1 MSRNVCP
8 TLVMLAQKDLIS
20 TPLYSNLN
28 VTMDLQ
34 WNNLF
39 SMHTTLFNQTNDQ
52 NISSFDD
59 SDFENENHIICAPT
73 NSMIHNFL
81 NTCFKINDYE
91 NVIYSIASSQDI
103 HPLGLFRKSFR
114 RIKFSNIIL

>member
-1 MSRNVCP
+1 
-8 TLVMLAQKDLIS
+8 MLAQKDLIS
-20 TPLYSNLN
+20 TPLYSNLI
-28 VTMDLQ
+28 VTMDLE

-39 SMHTTLFNQTNDQ
+39 SMHTTLFNRTNDQ

-59 SDFENENHIICAPT
+59 SNFENENHVICAPT

-81 NTCFKINDYE
+81 DACFKINDYK
-91 NVIYSIASSQDI
+91 NVIYYVASSQDI

-114 RIKFSNIIL
+114 RIKIFNIIS

>member
-1 MSRNVCP
+1 
-8 TLVMLAQKDLIS
+8 MLRQKDLIS

-52 NISSFDD
+52 HISSFDD
-59 SDFENENHIICAPT
+59 SNFENETHVICAPT
-73 NSMIHNFL
+73 NSMMHNNL
-81 NTCFKINDYE
+81 DACFKTNEYE
-91 NVIYSIASSQDI
+91 NVIYSIVSSQDI
-103 HPLGLFRKSFR
+103 HPLGLFRKSFK
-114 RIKFSNIIL
+114 RINFFNIIL